1 MCELNVIPHLDAA
14 SLCLF
19 SSHPSACM
27 CTAVS
32 LQVLRAYSIA
42 RTQLY
47 IPTFHIMVKR
57 KDHPT
62 PEQSRANTV
71 ERHKV
76 LMSLG
81 MESHASGRAIS
92 LLMHDIEELE
102 DGVPT
107 AHARGTLYNA
117 RNTVCNELTP
127 YGPLV
132 VTKDVKGIKTAEH
145 KIAIQNPL
153 AMLWKAVQISSW
165 FTTLLQDALR
175 NTASSCSSPWSI
187 ILYQDGV
194 NPSDGLSKNMSR
206 KSGAFYWSF
215 LEFGMEALSKEESW
229 MALC

>member
-1 MCELNVIPHLDAA
+1 MLYHTL
-14 SLCLF
+14 
-19 SSHPSACM
+19 M
-27 CTAVS
+27 
-32 LQVLRAYSIA
+32 LRACVFSA
-42 RTQLY
+42 RIPLHVCAQRFRFKFCEHTLLLAHSC

-57 KDHPT
+57 KD

-81 MESHASGRAIS
+81 MESHASGRAIAA
-92 LLMHDIEELE
+92 LMNDIEEFE

-107 AHARGTLYNA
+107 AHSRNTLYRA
-117 RNTVCNELTP
+117 RNTVCDELTP